1 MKKHFPAYYRVHRD
15 CLLKGFDKCLI
26 VFDTNALLD
35 IYRLPKDSAD
45 QVFDVLEHYKKQII
59 IPNHTAKEYYKD
71 IHKVLLAQI
80 ANIEKAQSALY
91 DLMNMFSNR
100 RNQPYIS
107 DRSNRHLTTLKN
119 SITRD
124 FDEQK
129 KYLTN
134 QLLYG
139 EYQNKMAELL
149 DGCVLEPFNEE
160 EIEEII
166 KEGEVRY
173 NNHIPPGWKDADK
186 GTNRYGDLIIWK
198 EVLRL
203 VKKEKRS
210 VLYISNDQ
218 KEDWMIK
225 ENGMT
230 ICPQYKLLEEFYSEV
245 NDSNL
250 WFYMYTLDR
259 FLDFVKEKGAT
270 TVSEETVNQVRE
282 SISSNAEESAS
293 SLYDYLQSLSR
304 NEIIKAPSYM
314 NSFDAIKSMQDI
326 FAYIKMSDKLYPLPL
341 ANTLNEVGEKI
352 KMTTT
357 LGTTMD
363 AMKTLADNMSVP
375 QKSETLDLDKT
386 IVDVE
391 DSKID
396 KRERE

>member
-45 QVFDVLEHYKKQII
+45 QVFDVLEHYKKQIA

-80 ANIEKAQSALY
+80 ANIEKAQSALC

-107 DRSNRHLTTLKN
+107 VRSNRHLTTLKN

-129 KYLTN
+129 KYVTD

-149 DGCVLEPFNEE
+149 DGCVLDSFNEA
-160 EIEEII
+160 EIEEI
-166 KEGEVRY
+166 KREGETRY

-186 GTNRYGDLIIWK
+186 GDNRYGDLIIWK
-198 EVLRL
+198 EILHL
-203 VKKEKRS
+203 ASSKKRS
-210 VLYISNDQ
+210 ILYISNDQ

-225 ENGMT
+225 EKGMT
-230 ICPQYKLLEEFYSEV
+230 ICPQYGLLEEFYREV
-245 NDSNL
+245 KDSDL
-250 WFYMYTLDR
+250 WFHIYTLDR
-259 FLDFVKEKGAT
+259 FLDFVNEKGST
-270 TVSEETVNQVRE
+270 KVSEETVNQVRE
-282 SISSNAEESAS
+282 SIASNTLESANT
-293 SLYDYLQSLSR
+293 LYDYFQSMQ
-304 NEIIKAPSYM
+304 EILKKPSYM
-314 NSFDAIKSMQDI
+314 NAFDTLKSMQDV
-326 FAYIKMSDKLYPLPL
+326 FACVKMPNKLDSHVL
-341 ANTLNEVGEKI
+341 ANTLNEVGD
-352 KMTTT
+352 KMKMATA
-357 LGTTMD
+357 LGNTMD
-363 AMKTLADNMSVP
+363 AMKTLADNMVVP
-375 QKSETLDLDKT
+375 QKGEALDLDKA
-386 IVDVE
+386 IVNAE

-396 KRERE
+396 EREEE